1 MSENYSEDKREENK
15 PDEEVSTSQD
25 PHQTDPS
32 EDDKAFDRYSE
43 AHLRDNFILDYGMQ
57 PCVMSVSSSAE
68 IPKLTVVFDLDSTL
82 IYSTKHKLLP
92 AQSRFPS
99 LEVNMHNLFSK
110 MTKTL
115 NSKLYPNNPS
125 KQKEEQD
132 FKKIKELV
140 TQKSS
145 LVPYDP
151 KLPLVFTSEA
161 SRETRELCY
170 SNVFLTEQK
179 NRLLWH
185 QGRYQEQKKMYA
197 QIEKE
202 ALALLLRVHKFHQY
216 TIFVGDRLPS
226 VGTNISQKTR
236 LSKIINSRLMRW
248 TLKGKENYC
257 ADALSRLLMQTEK
270 LYTVENREIK
280 RITMTKKG
288 NNSKLREVKKCIGDN
303 WLEKI
308 GREFKQ
314 FYQAREEI
322 AEENELLLKARKI
335 IIPESLRRKI
345 MKVLHEGHPGIA

>member
-125 KQKEEQD
+125 K
-132 FKKIKELV
+132 L

-170 SNVFLTEQK
+170 SNVFLTQQK
-179 NRLLWH
+179 NRLLLH

-216 TIFVGDRLPS
+216 VYLRQFLLVTDYRQLVRIFRKKRDF
-226 VGTNISQKTR
+226 QKS
-236 LSKIINSRLMRW
+236 L
-248 TLKGKENYC
+248 
-257 ADALSRLLMQTEK
+257 
-270 LYTVENREIK
+270 TV
-280 RITMTKKG
+280 
-288 NNSKLREVKKCIGDN
+288 
-303 WLEKI
+303 
-308 GREFKQ
+308 
-314 FYQAREEI
+314 A
-322 AEENELLLKARKI
+322 
-335 IIPESLRRKI
+335 
-345 MKVLHEGHPGIA
+345 